1 MIRNKKT
8 TSRFMSVIS
17 AVIAAIMLST
27 TVFASGVLSD
37 LTTDDY
43 TIEITNNGEKIELT
57 NKPFIENGEVYVP
70 LRELFEKVGVMNHP
84 DSKIEWDNGKIDLDI
99 AYYADAY
106 TTHKSPNDGQ
116 GVDIIT
122 IISSYAIEIGNST
135 ILLNAH
141 PTLMGQNISHE
152 DIMDNAPVLK
162 GSNTYIPFSYVQR
175 MLHSQSWQISYNVYD
190 KNNMLI
196 DFSPTFNFVS
206 PTVVKTSQY
215 DNKTPEYTIDQFF
228 YLFGDGDFGN
238 MKRYCTQ
245 NCIDNFFRDNGVFG
259 MKKAT
264 LQSISK
270 DADDLRKRGFFIVG
284 EWAALVNVT
293 MTPAENSV
301 FDPNQTETSF
311 YLILK
316 QQDGRYLIDEFATGL

>member
-1 MIRNKKT
+1 MIKNKKT

-27 TVFASGVLSD
+27 TVFASGIIQNSVASND
-37 LTTDDY
+37 IKY
-43 TIEITNNGEKIELT
+43 EVYNGDNKIALKNE
-57 NKPFIENGEVYVP
+57 PFIYGSEYYLP

-116 GVDIIT
+116 DVDIIT

-196 DFSPTFNFVS
+196 DFLPTFNLVS
-206 PTVVKTSQY
+206 PTVVKISQY
-215 DNKTPEYTIDQFF
+215 DNTTPEYTIDQFF
-228 YLFGDGDFGN
+228 YLFERGDFGN

-245 NCIDNFFRDNGVFG
+245 NCIDNFFGDDYVFG

-264 LQSISK
+264 PLSIGTVDHLAEK
-270 DADDLRKRGFFIVG
+270 GFTNG
-284 EWAALVNVT
+284 EWIAQPEVKLI
-293 MTPAENSV
+293 PAENSV
-301 FDPNQTETSF
+301 FDPNQTKTSF
-311 YLILK
+311 YMILK
-316 QQDGRYLIDEFATGL
+316 QQNGRYLIDEFATGL